1 MADATAAAVDL
12 ILARRAWAVVMR
24 DNDRDNN
31 GEGGASPALSF
42 HSAAV
47 RHPVKR
53 RALIWSREACLDEAV
68 AWEDLVGHRDP
79 CRRRGMEYGQRDSP
93 GSLSS
98 DRSGHLA

>member
-1 MADATAAAVDL
+1 MADAAAAAVDL
-12 ILARRAWAVVMR
+12 ILARRAWAVVVR
-24 DNDRDNN
+24 DNDCDDN
-31 GEGGASPALSF
+31 GEEGDPLALSF

-68 AWEDLVGHRDP
+68 AWEDLACHCDP
-79 CRRRGMEYGQRDSP
+79 CRRCDVEYRRRDSP
-93 GSLSS
+93 RSASS